1 MIGPLNHVGVAVPSI
16 KKAIETYKDLYN
28 ATDITEIGE
37 MTDQGLDFASLIFQT
52 VK

>member
-16 KKAIETYKDLYN
+16 EKAIDTYQNLYN

-37 MTDQGLDFASLIFQT
+37 MT
-52 VK
+52 

>member
-16 KKAIETYKDLYN
+16 EKAIETYKNLYN

-37 MTDQGLDFASLIFQT
+37 T
-52 VK
+52 VSYTHLTLPTKA